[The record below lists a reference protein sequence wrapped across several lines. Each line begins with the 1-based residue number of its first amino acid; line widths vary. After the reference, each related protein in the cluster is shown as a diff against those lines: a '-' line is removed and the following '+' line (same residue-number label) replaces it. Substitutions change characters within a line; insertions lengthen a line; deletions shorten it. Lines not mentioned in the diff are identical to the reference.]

1 MATPTQ
7 DFIQIEQIRE
17 GVVVMKDGSMKG
29 ILAVSSLNFALKAEE
44 EQEAI
49 IYNFQ
54 NFLNSLDFSCQILAT
69 SRKVNI
75 TGYIEKVKALEEK
88 QPNEL
93 LRMQTTDYRKF
104 IEELVLGGSIMN
116 KNFYVIIPYYP
127 LVEINVASEQYRAA
141 AQAAE
146 TAQGDLLGRIGK
158 TEKDPQKQDDLLG
171 KIGKTNKE
179 PPKADGT
186 PEPPKPE
193 NPSLSQAKIIHA
205 KLTEKQ
211 FQTGKYQLKQRM
223 EYVGL
228 GLRRSGLKAASLGS
242 EELIELFWAFHHPK
256 QAEQGYYPQIPPELI
271 T

>member
-1 MATPTQ
+1 MAPPTQ
-7 DFIQIEQIRE
+7 EFIQIEQIRE
-17 GVVVMKDGSMKG
+17 GTIVMKDGSIKG
-29 ILAVSSLNFALKAEE
+29 ILAVSSLNFALKSEE

-75 TGYIEKVKALEEK
+75 TGYIEKIKELEGK

-93 LRMQTTDYRKF
+93 LRMQTADYRKF

-116 KNFYVIIPYYP
+116 KNFYVIVPYYP
-127 LVEINVASEQYRAA
+127 LVEINMASEQYKAA
-141 AQAAE
+141 AE
-146 TAQGDLLGRIGK
+146 ESAQGDLLGSIGK
-158 TEKDPQKQDDLLG
+158 TGNKD
-171 KIGKTNKE
+171 
-179 PPKADGT
+179 KADGSPT
-186 PEPPKPE
+186 VPMPE
-193 NPSLSQAKIIHA
+193 NPSLNQAKAIHA

-228 GLRRSGLKAASLGS
+228 GLRRSGLKAAPLGS
-242 EELIELFWAFHHPK
+242 EEIIELFWAFHHPK

>member
-1 MATPTQ
+1 MAIPTQ

-17 GVVVMKDGSMKG
+17 GIAVMKDGSMKG
-29 ILAVSSLNFALKAEE
+29 VIAVSSLNFALKAEE

-75 TGYIEKVKALEEK
+75 TGYIEKIKALESK

-93 LRMQTTDYRKF
+93 LRMQTADYRKF
-104 IEELVLGGSIMN
+104 IEELVMGGSIMN
-116 KNFYVIIPYYP
+116 KNFYVIVPYYP
-127 LVEINVASEQYRAA
+127 LVEINVETEQYKAMIASEQ
-141 AQAAE
+141 AE
-146 TAQGDLLGRIGK
+146 QGN
-158 TEKDPQKQDDLLG
+158 LLG
-171 KIGKTNKE
+171 KIGKTGIEDKT
-179 PPKADGT
+179 KAEGAA
-186 PEPPKPE
+186 EVPKPE
-193 NPSLSQAKIIHA
+193 NPSLSQVKVVHA

-223 EYVGL
+223 EYIGL
-228 GLRRSGLKAASLGS
+228 GLRRSGLKAANLGS

-256 QAEQGYYPQIPPELI
+256 QAEQGYYPQIPKELI

>member
-7 DFIQIEQIRE
+7 EFIQIEQIRE
-17 GVVVMKDGSMKG
+17 GIAVIKDGSMKG
-29 ILAVSSLNFALKAEE
+29 VLAVSSLNFALKAEE

-75 TGYIEKVKALEEK
+75 TGYVEKIKQLEAK

-93 LRMQTTDYRKF
+93 LRMQTADYRKF

-116 KNFYVIIPYYP
+116 KNFYVIVPYYP
-127 LVEINVASEQYRAA
+127 LVEINAAAEQYRAA
-141 AQAAE
+141 AAAE
-146 TAQGDLLGRIGK
+146 ETSQGDLLGNLGK
-158 TEKDPQKQDDLLG
+158 TDK
-171 KIGKTNKE
+171 
-179 PPKADGT
+179 PPKEATGAA
-186 PEPPKPE
+186 EPPKPE
-193 NPSLSQAKIIHA
+193 NPSLSQAKKVNA

-223 EYVGL
+223 EYIAL

-256 QAEQGYYPQIPPELI
+256 QAEQGYYPQVPPELI

>member
-7 DFIQIEQIRE
+7 EFIQIEQIRE
-17 GVVVMKDGSMKG
+17 GTAVMKDGSMKG
-29 ILAVSSLNFALKAEE
+29 VLAVSSLNFALKAEE

-75 TGYIEKVKALEEK
+75 TGYIEKIKELEAK

-93 LRMQTTDYRKF
+93 LRMQTVDYRKF

-127 LVEINVASEQYRAA
+127 LVEINMASEQYRAA
-141 AQAAE
+141 AAAE
-146 TAQGDLLGRIGK
+146 EAAQGDLLGNIGK
-158 TEKDPQKQDDLLG
+158 TKEKPS
-171 KIGKTNKE
+171 KE
-179 PPKADGT
+179 GVV
-186 PEPPKPE
+186 EPPKPE
-193 NPSLSQAKIIHA
+193 NPSLRQAKTINA

-223 EYVGL
+223 EYVAL

-256 QAEQGYYPQIPPELI
+256 QAEQGYYPQIPPEII